1 MNYRF
6 QEIMKMVVP
15 GFLLII
21 FIKLFN
27 SAYGIELYGEVGNVI
42 NRVQPLSN
50 TLLVLVLPFVAFIIG
65 YLVNMV
71 ASFCERKSYE
81 FYIIDRPSHKLLK
94 NEKMFSKEQRL
105 KLVSLINHP
114 DEYNICRKQAG
125 LIFKKVKEIH
135 QRSHDVDE
143 F

>member
-42 NRVQPLSN
+42 NRLQPLSD
-50 TLLVLVLPFVAFIIG
+50 TLIVVVLPFIAFIIG

-71 ASFCERKSYE
+71 ASFCERYSYKLK
-81 FYIIDRPSHKLLK
+81 IIDRPSHKLLK
-94 NEKMFSKEQRL
+94 KEMLFTKEQRGER
-105 KLVSLINHP
+105 
-114 DEYNICRKQAG
+114 DT
-125 LIFKKVKEIH
+125 
-135 QRSHDVDE
+135 
-143 F
+143 